1 MGKKNIGMKVVC
13 ENRKARHDYFIHE
26 TYETG
31 LWGEDFAAEYLK
43 EKLGMVLL
51 EQRYRTKRGEI
62 DLIMTDGDTVVFV
75 EVKTRRTGET
85 GNGLSAVNLA
95 KQKRI
100 TQAATL
106 YLMQKNWLRKAVR
119 FDLVEIHGFEVIHIP
134 NAFQPYGKFQH

>member
-1 MGKKNIGMKVVC
+1 MK
-13 ENRKARHDYFIHE
+13 E

-95 KQKRI
+95 KQK
-100 TQAATL
+100 
-106 YLMQKNWLRKAVR
+106 MQKNWLRKAVR

>member
-1 MGKKNIGMKVVC
+1 MK
-13 ENRKARHDYFIHE
+13 A

-31 LWGEDFAAEYLK
+31 LWGEDFAARYLT
-43 EKLGMVLL
+43 ENLGMDLL

-62 DLIMTDGDTVVFV
+62 DLIMTDGDTIVFV

-106 YLMQKNWLRKAVR
+106 YLMQKKWLRKAVR

>member
-1 MGKKNIGMKVVC
+1 MK
-13 ENRKARHDYFIHE
+13 D
-26 TYETG
+26 TYEAG
-31 LWGEDFAAEYLK
+31 LWGEEFAAEYLT
-43 EKLGMVLL
+43 EKRGMVLL

-106 YLMQKNWLRKAVR
+106 YLMQRNWLRKAVR
-119 FDLVEIHGFEVIHIP
+119 SVRAQRSMFSRGPRMVWPRGCVP
-134 NAFQPYGKFQH
+134 NSAEDIRS

>member
-1 MGKKNIGMKVVC
+1 MK
-13 ENRKARHDYFIHE
+13 E

-75 EVKTRRTGET
+75 EV
-85 GNGLSAVNLA
+85 
-95 KQKRI
+95 
-100 TQAATL
+100 
-106 YLMQKNWLRKAVR
+106 
-119 FDLVEIHGFEVIHIP
+119 
-134 NAFQPYGKFQH
+134 

>member
-1 MGKKNIGMKVVC
+1 MSIMKSENKKSWLYYAAIAALVV
-13 ENRKARHDYFIHE
+13 
-26 TYETG
+26 
-31 LWGEDFAAEYLK
+31 AELYLLHFLYK
-43 EKLGMVLL
+43 YINLQLNSDDASELVLAHL
-51 EQRYRTKRGEI
+51 
-62 DLIMTDGDTVVFV
+62 
-75 EVKTRRTGET
+75 
-85 GNGLSAVNLA
+85 LA

>member
-1 MGKKNIGMKVVC
+1 MK
-13 ENRKARHDYFIHE
+13 E

-106 YLMQKNWLRKAVR
+106 YLMQKNWRRKAVR

>member
-1 MGKKNIGMKVVC
+1 MKMTYQTGLTGERTAAEWLKKKAGMK
-13 ENRKARHDYFIHE
+13 
-26 TYETG
+26 
-31 LWGEDFAAEYLK
+31 
-43 EKLGMVLL
+43 LL
-51 EQRYRTKRGEI
+51 ESRHRNRAGEI
-62 DLIMTDGDTVVFV
+62 DLIMLDRETIVFV